1 MRATILNALA
11 LSAVLALVA
20 AGCKKPGA
28 QSHGHGAGGQPPA
41 PVVTVLPV
49 QQQEVIEWEEF
60 TGHTVAIENVEVR
73 PRVSG
78 HIEAVK
84 FQSGQLVKKG
94 DPLFQ
99 IDARWYQAEFNRR
112 TGEYESAKVK
122 AANAEREAQRSP
134 KLLEN
139 RAIST
144 EEAEQRQARFEEA
157 KAMLIAAEAARDSA
171 KLDLEY
177 TTIRSPID
185 GRVSRA
191 LVTEGNYISGT
202 AGNATLLTT
211 IVSVDPIHV
220 YADVDENSLLK
231 FRALARAG
239 KLANNGDGKIPVEL
253 QLGDEQSFPH
263 KGYIESFDNKLDP
276 QSGSILLRAEF
287 PNRDGQIIP
296 GLFARIRL
304 PASEKRPAVLIEET
318 AIGTDQAQKFVLT
331 LTSSNTVAYRPVKLG
346 PQIEGKRLIRDG
358 LQVGEQVVQ
367 NVVMARVRPGMPVQ
381 PQQAIAGKNGLTP
394 SQVAAASNG
403 DSARRETPQ

>member
-1 MRATILNALA
+1 MQTRIINAFILPAA
-11 LSAVLALVA
+11 IALVA
-20 AGCKKPGA
+20 MGCKKPGA
-28 QSHGHGAGGQPPA
+28 QAHGAGAQMPPP
-41 PVVTVLPV
+41 PVVTVAPV
-49 QQQEVIEWEEF
+49 QQQEIIEWEEF
-60 TGHTVAIENVEVR
+60 TGRTVAIENVEVR

-112 TGEYESAKVK
+112 AAEYQSAKVK
-122 AANAEREAQRSP
+122 LANAEREAKRSP
-134 KLLEN
+134 QLLEN

-144 EEAEQRQARFEEA
+144 EEADQRQARFEEA
-157 KAMLIAAEAARDSA
+157 KAMLSAAEAARDSA

-191 LVTEGNYISGT
+191 LVTEGNYISGM

-231 FRALARAG
+231 FNALARAG
-239 KLANNGDGKIPVEL
+239 KLASNGDGRVPVEL
-253 QLGDEQSFPH
+253 QLGDDQGFPH

-287 PNRDGQIIP
+287 SNKDARIIP

-358 LQVGEQVVQ
+358 LQAGEQVVQ

-381 PQQAIAGKNGLTP
+381 PQQAE
-394 SQVAAASNG
+394 AASNG
-403 DSARRETPQ
+403 TPRVIQTAQRQQEEAKPTL